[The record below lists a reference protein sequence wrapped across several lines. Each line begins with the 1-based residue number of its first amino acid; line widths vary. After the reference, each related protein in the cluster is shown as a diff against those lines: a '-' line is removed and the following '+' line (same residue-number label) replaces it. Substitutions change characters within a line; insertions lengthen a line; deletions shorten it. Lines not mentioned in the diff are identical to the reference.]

1 MIGIVSLLTGCNFN
15 DTIDSD
21 ELPSEKAVTVS
32 STEVKE
38 IVVNKEVQDTLP
50 QMDLTIETSTAE
62 ETENQTEKDTTV
74 NAEELFERE
83 SEIELLKEAANDDSV
98 RLMLDEIKDS
108 YELNDY
114 GDYMPNNPFTVE
126 DFRLFEPEFAINVP
140 NSAENIVGYVNM
152 MATTLEEEI
161 MRYDVQS
168 EATGLSLSVS
178 AILRDGRT
186 VKLAVVDLLTYGE
199 YEYISIGG

>member
-1 MIGIVSLLTGCNFN
+1 MIGIVSLLTGCSFN
-15 DTIDSD
+15 DTIDND

-32 STEVKE
+32 STEAKE
-38 IVVNKEVQDTLP
+38 ISVNKEVQDTLP
-50 QMDLTIETSTAE
+50 QMDLTIETSTTE
-62 ETENQTEKDTTV
+62 ETENQTEKSTTV
-74 NAEELFERE
+74 NAEELFEQE

-178 AILRDGRT
+178 AILRDGRAI
-186 VKLAVVDLLTYGE
+186 KLAVVDLLTYGE

>member
-1 MIGIVSLLTGCNFN
+1 MIGIVSLLTGCSFN

-32 STEVKE
+32 STEAKE
-38 IVVNKEVQDTLP
+38 ISVNKEVQDTLP

-62 ETENQTEKDTTV
+62 ETENQTEKSTTV
-74 NAEELFERE
+74 NAEELSERE

-114 GDYMPNNPFTVE
+114 GGYMPNNPFTVE
-126 DFRLFEPEFAINVP
+126 DLRLFEPEFAINVP

-168 EATGLSLSVS
+168 ESTGLSLSVS

-186 VKLAVVDLLTYGE
+186 VKLAVIDLLTYGE